1 MRCISLGPVWRRL
14 LIFLNGRF
22 GGHERAVPT
31 LFYPLHRE
39 LTMQKVSDIMTR
51 GIRTMAPSD
60 TITAAAQAMRELDVG
75 SLPVC
80 DGTKMLGMVTDRDIV
95 VRAVAQERMNAPLSE
110 VMSEGLLYC
119 NEDDSVEAAFE
130 SMSKQQ
136 VRRLPVVDN
145 NKKLVGIVS
154 LGDLATK
161 SNSDGAGEAIR
172 DISEP
177 SEPDRA

>member
-1 MRCISLGPVWRRL
+1 
-14 LIFLNGRF
+14 
-22 GGHERAVPT
+22 
-31 LFYPLHRE
+31 
-39 LTMQKVSDIMTR
+39 MQKVSDIMTR
-51 GIRTMAPSD
+51 GIRTMSPTD

-80 DGTKMLGMVTDRDIV
+80 DGTKILGMVTDRDIV
-95 VRAVAQERMNAPLSE
+95 VRAVAQDRMNAPLSE

-119 NEDDSVEAAFE
+119 NEDDTVEAALE

-136 VRRLPVVDN
+136 VRRLPVIDG

-161 SNSDGAGEAIR
+161 SNGEGAGEAIR

-177 SEPDRA
+177 SEPQRA

>member
-1 MRCISLGPVWRRL
+1 
-14 LIFLNGRF
+14 
-22 GGHERAVPT
+22 
-31 LFYPLHRE
+31 
-39 LTMQKVSDIMTR
+39 MQKVSDIMTR
-51 GIRTMAPSD
+51 GIRTMSPTD

-95 VRAVAQERMNAPLSE
+95 VRAVAQDRMNAPLSE

-119 NEDDSVEAAFE
+119 NEDDTVEAALE

-136 VRRLPVVDN
+136 VRRLPVIDG

-161 SNSDGAGEAIR
+161 SNGEGAGEAIR

-177 SEPDRA
+177 SEPQRA

>member
-1 MRCISLGPVWRRL
+1 
-14 LIFLNGRF
+14 
-22 GGHERAVPT
+22 
-31 LFYPLHRE
+31 
-39 LTMQKVSDIMTR
+39 MQKVSDIMTR
-51 GIRTMAPSD
+51 GIRTMSPTD

-95 VRAVAQERMNAPLSE
+95 VRAVAQDRMNAPLSE

-119 NEDDSVEAAFE
+119 NEDDTVEGALE

-136 VRRLPVVDN
+136 VRRLPVIDG

-161 SNSDGAGEAIR
+161 SNGEGAGEAIR

-177 SEPDRA
+177 SEPQRA